1 MNRRGAARLGPH
13 ALWGSPVWALKVFA
27 PHTMAYLAGVPKTY
41 AMTGD
46 DARFVA
52 EFIDSMFPI
61 AAKVQGVIF
70 EPSSPT
76 R

>member
-46 DARFVA
+46 DA
-52 EFIDSMFPI
+52 P
-61 AAKVQGVIF
+61 
-70 EPSSPT
+70 
-76 R
+76 